1 MARLNRGTDTQRD
14 GLTPAPKPHHTRGLT
29 LAEADE
35 VAVSELAEHDWI
47 SVEGFPVDDVLQSI
61 SAVTGVAPR
70 VTQRMLDFTT
80 IEALVAGGHG
90 IALMP
95 RFAVR
100 HPGVKRL
107 ELKGV
112 RAARVYEA
120 LVRPRA
126 RTAVAQ
132 VVELLMAA
140 GAEHGQ

>member
-1 MARLNRGTDTQRD
+1 
-14 GLTPAPKPHHTRGLT
+14 
-29 LAEADE
+29 
-35 VAVSELAEHDWI
+35 
-47 SVEGFPVDDVLQSI
+47 
-61 SAVTGVAPR
+61 
-70 VTQRMLDFTT
+70 MLDFTT

-126 RTAVAQ
+126 RSAVAQ